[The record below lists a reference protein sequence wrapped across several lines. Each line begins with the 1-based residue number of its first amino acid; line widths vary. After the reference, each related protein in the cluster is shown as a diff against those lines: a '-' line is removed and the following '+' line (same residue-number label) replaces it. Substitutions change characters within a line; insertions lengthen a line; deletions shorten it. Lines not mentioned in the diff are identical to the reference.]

1 MTKPR
6 KPATHHGY
14 IVIDKPGG
22 WTSHDV
28 VARVRRI
35 VGERR
40 VGHAGTLDPAAT
52 GVLPVAVGLATRTIE
67 YLANADK
74 GYLADFTFG
83 ITTDSADGDGVV
95 QDRRDPSH
103 LDRTAVE
110 SAIREFVGPLQQ
122 VPPMH
127 SAIKIDGTPLYD
139 LARKGQTVELPA
151 RAIAIHAINVVH
163 WHPPTVRVHVRCSKG
178 TYVRSLARDIGD
190 RMGTGA
196 YLSRLVRTSV
206 GRFGLDV
213 AMTLDEL
220 ALAMERDEWRQVRV
234 EPDVAMLDYDAVV
247 IAGNQIVDWAC
258 GRPVPADGAEGVVR
272 VYDAD
277 GKWRGVGNVEPDTA
291 LVKPVKVIHPGQAE
305 S

>member
-74 GYLADFTFG
+74 GYLADVTFG
-83 ITTDSADGDGVV
+83 VTTDSADGDGVV
-95 QDRRDPSH
+95 QDRCDPSH
-103 LDRTAVE
+103 LDRTTVE
-110 SAIREFVGPLQQ
+110 SAILEFIGPLQQ
-122 VPPMH
+122 IPPMH

-139 LARKGQTVELPA
+139 LARKGQAVELPP
-151 RAIAIHAINVVH
+151 RAITIHAIDVVH
-163 WHPPTVRVHVRCSKG
+163 WHAPTLRVHVRCSKG
-178 TYVRSLARDIGD
+178 TYIRSLARDIGE
-190 RMGTGA
+190 RVGTGA
-196 YLSRLVRTSV
+196 YLSRLVRTRV
-206 GRFGLDV
+206 GRFDLGA
-213 AMTLDEL
+213 AMTLDDL
-220 ALAMERDEWRQVRV
+220 AVAMERGEWRQVRY
-234 EPDVAMLDYDAVV
+234 EPDVAMLDYDAVI
-247 IAGNQIVDWAC
+247 IAGNHIVDWAC
-258 GRPVPADGAEGVVR
+258 GRPVPASGAEGVVR

-277 GKWRGVGNVEPDTA
+277 GMWRGVGLVEPDTA